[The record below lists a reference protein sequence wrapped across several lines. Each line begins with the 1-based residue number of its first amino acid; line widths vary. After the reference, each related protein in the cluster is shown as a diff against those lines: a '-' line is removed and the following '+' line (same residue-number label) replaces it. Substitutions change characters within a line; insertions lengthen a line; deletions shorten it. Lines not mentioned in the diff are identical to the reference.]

1 MSLKSGIVAQ
11 FRHPKG
17 LLGALAGRVMATRP
31 SNRIRNEKTVELMHL
46 EPDSRVLEIGCG
58 PGLALSRC
66 AAAVTSGRLVGLD
79 HSRVMIGQ
87 ARRRLCRQGA
97 GDRVELV
104 EGEIERLAD
113 WPVAF
118 DRIFSLNVIQFQ
130 KDKTGFY
137 QAVSRALVPGGSCL
151 TTYQPRLAAGG
162 PGSADHVIETIET
175 ALTTNGFRNVARVEI
190 IGGDAPAICVIG
202 QKPEG

>member
-11 FRHPKG
+11 FRHPRG

-46 EPDSRVLEIGCG
+46 QPDSRVLEIGCG

-66 AAAVTSGRLVGLD
+66 AAVVTSGRLVGLD

-87 ARRRLCRQGA
+87 ARSRLRRSGVD
-97 GDRVELV
+97 DRVELI
-104 EGEIERLAD
+104 EGEIERLAN
-113 WPVAF
+113 WPTAF

-130 KDKTGFY
+130 KDKADFY
-137 QAVSRALVPGGSCL
+137 QAVFSALVPGGTCL

-162 PGSADHVIETIET
+162 PGSADRVIDAIED
-175 ALTTNGFRNVARVEI
+175 ALTTNGFGNVARVEI
-190 IGGDAPAICVIG
+190 IGGETPAICVIG
-202 QKPEG
+202 QKPQV